1 MSNYLKIMDNLV
13 QNPFTSIHVIDKEK
27 FHTGMLKLLLE
38 YCQANNIEHKLFKN
52 NILHNLKYN
61 LETNSV
67 DLLVTQVTQESHTQ
81 KIQTIIETKFKTGLH
96 ETKYKNKIVSQIQ
109 KYAYTHPEASEGI
122 VVSLFK
128 ENTDLS
134 IEKHEFIKQFKNI
147 TFTNQVLD
155 LINKAL
161 KHSNK
166 DSIHVYNLLVIW
178 GNYLKDLKG
187 IVNEFEKQKLNLI
200 AIKNLKDN
208 LQKLRLKGVFQQYR
222 MNLVKVKVDKLIN
235 SDKISKGKLGN
246 THGNAFLHHEITFGK
261 NDFNFEK
268 YGIQW
273 QNGKLKFYIELK
285 NKGNKI
291 ERRDSALEEIG
302 TFLHDNFFKENE
314 LPKNVKRNGKFKSFN
329 IAKVEEFSD
338 LNKLPNQMADSLNYL
353 VNNAERIL
361 ELTAQN

>member
-1 MSNYLKIMDNLV
+1 MSNYLKIMNNLV

-52 NILHNLKYN
+52 NTLHKLECE
-61 LETNSV
+61 LETKSV
-67 DLLVTQVTQESHTQ
+67 DLLVKQ
-81 KIQTIIETKFKTGLH
+81 KSYTKEIHITIIEAKFKTGLH
-96 ETKYKNKIVSQIQ
+96 VTDYKNKVVSQIQ

-128 ENTDLS
+128 ESTDLS

-200 AIKNLKDN
+200 AIEKLKDN

-222 MNLVKVKVDKLIN
+222 MNLVKEKVDKLIN

-302 TFLHDNFFKENE
+302 TFLHNNFFKENE

-338 LNKLPNQMADSLNYL
+338 LNILPNQMADSLNYL

-361 ELTAQN
+361 EFTAQN

>member
-1 MSNYLKIMDNLV
+1 MNNYLKILHNLV

-38 YCQANNIEHKLFKN
+38 YCQANKIEHKLFKN
-52 NILHNLKYN
+52 NTLHKLECD
-61 LETNSV
+61 LETKSV
-67 DLLVTQVTQESHTQ
+67 DLLVTQVSYTKEIH
-81 KIQTIIETKFKTGLH
+81 ITIIEAKFKTGLH
-96 ETKYKNKIVSQIQ
+96 VTDYKNKVVSQIQ

-128 ENTDLS
+128 ESTDLS

-200 AIKNLKDN
+200 AIKNLKYN

-222 MNLVKVKVDKLIN
+222 MNLVKEKVDKLIN
-235 SDKISKGKLGN
+235 SEKISKGKLGN

-291 ERRDSALEEIG
+291 ERRDSALKEIG
-302 TFLHDNFFKENE
+302 TFLHDNFFKENV
-314 LPKNVKRNGKFKSFN
+314 LPKNVNRNGKFKSFN

-353 VNNAERIL
+353 VNNAEIIL